1 MKKEYRVKKNED
13 FSRIIKRK
21 QSMANRT
28 FIIYYLKND
37 IGHARIGISVSK
49 KLGKAVIRNKIK
61 RQVRMIIKETIN
73 LDDNYDYIVIVRN
86 KFLDLD
92 FISNLKEFN
101 YLYKKIL
108 KVFCLVF
115 FIAILTGCT
124 ANLDKNGNLID
135 SRAIT
140 MSTPWSLSA
149 GWFDFLFVI
158 PIAKGI
164 LFINQYVGNV
174 AIGVIGVT
182 IVVNLITLP
191 IMVKSTVS
199 TQKIQLLQPE
209 MEKIQNKYRG
219 RKDQASQMRQN
230 AEIQNL
236 YKKHNVSMFGS
247 FATFLT
253 LPIMI
258 AMWQAV
264 QRIDI
269 LYKTSLFGINLGEK
283 PISHIMEFSIE
294 YIVLLLLVAVTQY
307 FAVQISQIM
316 AKRSPRYRPSQ
327 QMQTMNTMNN
337 VMTLF
342 IVYLAATMP
351 AAMSLYWITTN
362 IIGIVRTV
370 YIQFFHIE
378 KVKKEVSK

>member
-1 MKKEYRVKKNED
+1 MVLD
-13 FSRIIKRK
+13 
-21 QSMANRT
+21 
-28 FIIYYLKND
+28 
-37 IGHARIGISVSK
+37 
-49 KLGKAVIRNKIK
+49 NK
-61 RQVRMIIKETIN
+61 TT
-73 LDDNYDYIVIVRN
+73 
-86 KFLDLD
+86 
-92 FISNLKEFN
+92 
-101 YLYKKIL
+101 KIL

>member
-1 MKKEYRVKKNED
+1 MVLD
-13 FSRIIKRK
+13 
-21 QSMANRT
+21 
-28 FIIYYLKND
+28 
-37 IGHARIGISVSK
+37 
-49 KLGKAVIRNKIK
+49 NK
-61 RQVRMIIKETIN
+61 T
-73 LDDNYDYIVIVRN
+73 
-86 KFLDLD
+86 
-92 FISNLKEFN
+92 
-101 YLYKKIL
+101 KKIL

-115 FIAILTGCT
+115 LVAILTGC
-124 ANLDKNGNLID
+124 AQNLDKNGELIA

-158 PIAKGI
+158 PLAKGI
-164 LFINQYVGNV
+164 LFIDQYLGNV
-174 AIGVIGVT
+174 AIGVIGIT
-182 IVVNLITLP
+182 IVVNIITLP
-191 IMVKSTVS
+191 IMIKSTIS

-209 MEKIQNKYRG
+209 MEKIQRKYKG

-247 FATFLT
+247 FSTFLT
-253 LPIMI
+253 LPIMF

-269 LYKTSLFGINLGEK
+269 LYKTSIFGINLGDK
-283 PISHIMEFSIE
+283 PINHIMEFSVG
-294 YIVLLLLVAVTQY
+294 YIVLLLLVAGSQF
-307 FAVQISQIM
+307 FAIQITQIM
-316 AKRSPRYRPSQ
+316 AKRSPKYRPSQ
-327 QMQTMNTMNN
+327 QMKSMNTMNN
-337 VMTLF
+337 VMTIF

-362 IIGIVRTV
+362 VINIVITM

-378 KVKKEVSK
+378 KAQKEIDNSATNFIKK